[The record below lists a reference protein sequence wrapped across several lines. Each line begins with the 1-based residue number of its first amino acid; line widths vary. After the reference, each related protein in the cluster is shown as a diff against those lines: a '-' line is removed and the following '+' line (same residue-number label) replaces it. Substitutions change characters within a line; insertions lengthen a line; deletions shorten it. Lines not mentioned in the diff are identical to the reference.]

1 MLKILVLAI
10 LVLSATGYSMQ
21 VFATSGIG
29 VFFDNRSSDNKH
41 LSFTDTND
49 SEDLTSPRNNT
60 IAGAGESANNTLGNS
75 SQ

>member
-1 MLKILVLAI
+1 MFKILVLAI

-41 LSFTDTND
+41 LSFSDTND

-60 IAGAGESANNTLGNS
+60 ITGAGESANNPLGNS